1 MTSSISTIKQ
11 QITKDLQQ
19 LGYNQQDIA
28 KNIIDVRKRLLW
40 NINSNCLI
48 YSHKHRTWYRA
59 KIVDKFVDKQINKQW
74 LIVKY
79 NTNREKQIGRFCQ
92 DIKPIFAMNRNYYHP
107 TIVRFIVNKLIKYN
121 STNLEQEIWN
131 KKYTLIKPVLSSHSP
146 TAGLQITGIRNINHS
161 DNSGSFDWTEDSTS
175 DLDSSDS
182 QVWALERGF
191 SDSSDIDEESV
202 KSIHSMVIEFNLQ
215 KLKSVKDSIKYTVFG
230 YIRSKMYTNNT
241 LTFDIGYS
249 EIPELIIWIILHYYH
264 CYMNENYS
272 DTFCSRIE
280 NYSNSYANLN
290 LLFI

>member
-19 LGYNQQDIA
+19 LGYNQQDIV
-28 KNIIDVRKRLLW
+28 KNIIDVSKRLLW
-40 NINSNCLI
+40 NIDSNCLI

-131 KKYTLIKPVLSSHSP
+131 KKYTLIKPVLSSHTCSIC
-146 TAGLQITGIRNINHS
+146 AKINTNDS
-161 DNSGSFDWTEDSTS
+161 DTSESFEWTEDNNS
-175 DLDSSDS
+175 DWNSSDS
-182 QVWALERGF
+182 DSKVWALEQGF

-215 KLKSVKDSIKYTVFG
+215 
-230 YIRSKMYTNNT
+230 
-241 LTFDIGYS
+241 
-249 EIPELIIWIILHYYH
+249 
-264 CYMNENYS
+264 
-272 DTFCSRIE
+272 
-280 NYSNSYANLN
+280 
-290 LLFI
+290 

>member
-19 LGYNQQDIA
+19 LGYNQQDIV
-28 KNIIDVRKRLLW
+28 KNIIDVSKRLLW
-40 NINSNCLI
+40 NIDSNCLI

-92 DIKPIFAMNRNYYHP
+92 DIKPISAMNHHRNYYNLK
-107 TIVRFIVNKLIKYN
+107 IVRFIVDKLIKYN
-121 STNLEQEIWN
+121 STNLE
-131 KKYTLIKPVLSSHSP
+131 LIIPILSSHSSP
-146 TAGLQITGIRNINHS
+146 NQITFGVPNPPIINTNDS
-161 DNSGSFDWTEDSTS
+161 DTSESFEWTEDNNS
-175 DLDSSDS
+175 DWNSSDS
-182 QVWALERGF
+182 DSKVWALEQGF